1 MTEIPQLGHHFEI
14 CISVD
19 SLQESIDFYK
29 KLGFKI
35 YTGGP
40 NKGWCTIT
48 DGIIYLALFPDK
60 FIEKEFGAPVLFN
73 YRGGNIEKITD
84 YLKTQGISLSKEN
97 RKEHG
102 IGSAIFTDINGRVFY
117 FDTSNDEERIDILE
131 TEKKNFR
138 IDEEI

>member
-1 MTEIPQLGHHFEI
+1 MAEVPQLGHHFEI

-19 SLQESIDFYK
+19 NLQESIDFYN
-29 KLGFKI
+29 KLGFQI

-60 FIEKEFGAPVLFN
+60 FIEKEFGIPVLFN
-73 YRGGNIEKITD
+73 YRGGNIKRITEN
-84 YLKTQGISLSKEN
+84 LKTQGISFSKEN
-97 RKEHG
+97 IKENG
-102 IGSAIFTDINGRVFY
+102 TGNAIFTDINGRVFY
-117 FDTSNDEERIDILE
+117 FDTSIDEERIDILE
-131 TEKKNFR
+131 TEKLFFR